1 MGALVTFLIQIAILG
16 AVLALALAAGVA
28 LARVLGNRTAAAVAA
43 GAVATTALAVGLWL
57 LAHDRLQRVDTD
69 EVAVATLVTSVVG
82 ALWLAG
88 LATGYALARP
98 RP

>member
-1 MGALVTFLIQIAILG
+1 
-16 AVLALALAAGVA
+16 
-28 LARVLGNRTAAAVAA
+28 
-43 GAVATTALAVGLWL
+43 VGLWL